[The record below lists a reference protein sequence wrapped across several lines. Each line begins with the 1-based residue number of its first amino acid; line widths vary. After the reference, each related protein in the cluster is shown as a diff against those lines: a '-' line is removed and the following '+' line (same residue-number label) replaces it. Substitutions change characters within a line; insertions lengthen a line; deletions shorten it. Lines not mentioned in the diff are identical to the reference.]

1 MIDFVFIIIFILL
14 LILNKFLL
22 GSLSRKYSF
31 LDKPLL
37 NKLYWYHLLFFIL
50 YAVYASFNPSD
61 SIRYF
66 KVSNNIGDDWIMFFE
81 PGTKFISF
89 VAAPFV
95 QLGFSYLTMML
106 IFSWMGYIGFVY
118 AYLFFKE
125 NITINVK
132 VFKRFD
138 LLTLLLFLPNMHF
151 WTVSLGKGSIIF
163 MGLMMFTQAI
173 KFPQKRLFPLILG
186 AFLVYMVRPHVMLFM
201 LVGVMVGL
209 LTGRDKLKMN
219 VKILILLIS
228 MGFLYQ
234 ASTTILAVAQLENSE
249 NVVDDFEQFS
259 EGRALGLSEKAGSGI
274 DMNNYPLPLKF
285 FTFWFRPLFV
295 DSPNILGL
303 FSSLENFL
311 YILLFLKICSWR
323 FVKFIRK
330 APYLVKMSGIVFL
343 LTSFAMTFVMSN
355 LGIMMRQKS
364 MVMYFGFF
372 VIYYFLANEKWL
384 KEQKLK
390 STDKNQLTTA

>member
-1 MIDFVFIIIFILL
+1 M
-14 LILNKFLL
+14 
-22 GSLSRKYSF
+22 SYE
-31 LDKPLL
+31 
-37 NKLYWYHLLFFIL
+37 
-50 YAVYASFNPSD
+50 
-61 SIRYF
+61 
-66 KVSNNIGDDWIMFFE
+66 IGDYWITLFQ

-95 QLGFSYLTMML
+95 QMGFSYLSMML
-106 IFSWMGYIGFVY
+106 IFAWMGYVGFVY

-151 WTVSLGKGSIIF
+151 WTVSIGKGSLIF
-163 MGLMMFTQAI
+163 MGLMLFTQAV
-173 KFPQKRLFPLILG
+173 KSPQKRMFTLMLG
-186 AFLVYMVRPHVMLFM
+186 AFLVYMVRPHVMLFV
-201 LVGVMVGL
+201 LVGVMIGL

-219 VKILILLIS
+219 VKILILVVSL
-228 MGFLYQ
+228 GFLYQ
-234 ASTTILAVAQLENSE
+234 ASTTILAVAKLENSE
-249 NVVDDFEQFS
+249 NVVEDFEQFS
-259 EGRALGLSEKAGSGI
+259 EERSLGLSEKAGSGVTMS
-274 DMNNYPLPLKF
+274 DYPLPLKF

-295 DSPNILGL
+295 DSPGILGV
-303 FSSLENFL
+303 FSSLENLL
-311 YILLFLKICSWR
+311 YLLLFIKICNQR

-330 APYLVKMSGIVFL
+330 APYMVKMSAIVFL

-355 LGIMMRQKS
+355 LGIIMRQKS

-384 KEQKLK
+384 KEQKIK
-390 STDKNQLTTA
+390 SSTQDPLTV